1 MYLGQH
7 FLVNIDA
14 IARIV
19 STPKLE
25 AGDLVVELGPGT
37 GALTYPLLEECK
49 KAGAKLVAIEK
60 DRNLA
65 LKLYQSIQKQ
75 ESDFEVRDK
84 DLLKELPKLIEEKAP
99 RRYHIVG
106 NLPYYISGK
115 ILRTITDL
123 EAKPETA
130 VLMLQKEVAQRI
142 CDKRKL
148 SLIAAS
154 IQVWADTEI
163 VMNLN
168 ENDFDPAP
176 KVKSAVIK
184 LTKKENMPKVDQS
197 YFDFLKA
204 AFKQPRKT
212 LLNNLS
218 QAGIE
223 KPKALEALRA
233 LKLEENIRASELTV
247 EHLYELSE
255 KLELVNK

>member
-7 FLVNIDA
+7 FLINIDA
-14 IARIV
+14 IARII

-49 KAGAKLVAIEK
+49 KAGATLVAIEK

-65 LKLYQSIQKQ
+65 LKLYQSIQKK
-75 ESDFEVRDK
+75 ESSFEVRDK
-84 DLLKELPKLIEEKAP
+84 DLLKELPKLMEEKSP
-99 RRYHIVG
+99 KRYHIVG

-123 EAKPETA
+123 QNKPETA

-142 CDKRKL
+142 CNKKKL

-154 IQVWADTEI
+154 VQVWADTEI
-163 VMNLN
+163 VMNLS

-184 LTKKENMPKVDQS
+184 LTKKEKMPEVDQS

-204 AFKQPRKT
+204 SFKQPRKT
-212 LLNNLS
+212 LLNNLN
-218 QAGIE
+218 QAGVE
-223 KPKALEALRA
+223 KQDAAKALKA
-233 LKLEENIRASELTV
+233 LKFEENVRASELTV
-247 EHLYELSE
+247 EQLYELSK
-255 KLELVNK
+255 KLKLVNK